1 MSVDYELIVFDWD
14 GTLMDSAGHITY
26 CMRLALKDMGIPSKP
41 DQELQQVIGLGLMEA
56 VMALVPGHNN
66 DFYEALTE
74 AYRQHWL
81 NSPPGLTHF
90 FKGIPGM
97 LSQLHAAD
105 ICMAVATG
113 KSRRGL
119 DKQFLEEN
127 VGHLFAASRCADETA
142 SKPAPDMLLEILQ
155 ELDKPADKTL
165 VIGDTEFDMQMAQSA
180 GCDRIAV
187 SYGVHDKVKLSPYS
201 PLEMIHSPTELVQW
215 FNVNMLHN
223 DR

>member
-1 MSVDYELIVFDWD
+1 M
-14 GTLMDSAGHITY
+14 
-26 CMRLALKDMGIPSKP
+26 P
-41 DQELQQVIGLGLMEA
+41 DRPDHELQQVIGLGLMEA
-56 VMALVPGHNN
+56 VMALVPGHDK

-74 AYRQHWL
+74 AYRKHWL

-90 FKGIPGM
+90 FEGIPDL

-119 DKQFLEEN
+119 DKQFKEEE
-127 VGHLFAASRCADETA
+127 VGHLFASSRCADETA

-155 ELDKPADKTL
+155 ELDKPAGKTL
-165 VIGDTEFDMQMAQSA
+165 VVGDTEYDLQMAQSA

-187 SYGVHDKVKLSPYS
+187 SYGVHDAVKLSAYA
-201 PLEMIHSPTELVQW
+201 PLEMIHTPSELAQW
-215 FNVNMLHN
+215 FNVNMLHT
-223 DR
+223 DS